1 MSAIGYDFIP
11 TPKNFKKVMFRT
23 KLTLREYKVLDGISW
38 LTFEYP
44 EERKT
49 GVIKTT
55 CRQLGELIDLPYQH
69 VAETLNKLSLKGIIT
84 FLQKGCLKKD
94 SKNEPSIIKLNVTD
108 SVTAAVTKMVTQ
120 QVTDS
125 VTLPKTIN
133 KIKQQPKVTVVPSN
147 SPSNNSPK
155 ENKEEIQKIIEE
167 QFGKQNW
174 EEKEN
179 LSSFEI
185 LPIIKKNDN
194 DIINSEILNIK
205 EKEQSNTKPEKYIPF
220 GKEISTISTGE
231 VKKNNKPLPE
241 ADYNELAPV
250 AEAIGIKK
258 TIFSVGIK
266 NLAKRGEIHSIKS
279 ALKDI
284 FSQMQRRINKI
295 ADKTS
300 YFIGMCNGIEV
311 NNNSTSTASYQTTEN
326 NTAPATTNTD
336 PTYLEAGNT
345 IKPHIKKA
353 PGEIKREADIR
364 QAELEKQQVEA
375 FIKTISEDK
384 LQEYHIRA
392 MQDWKTET
400 KGFMGAE
407 PWGGYVEYKIKL
419 YAEQEGIWK
428 VL

>member
-11 TPKNFKKVMFRT
+11 TPKKFKKVMFHT

-49 GVIKTT
+49 GIIKTT

-84 FLQKGCLKKD
+84 YLQKGCLKKD
-94 SKNEPSIIKLNVTD
+94 SKNDPSIIKLNVTD
-108 SVTAAVTKMVTQ
+108 SVTAAVTKIVTQ
-120 QVTDS
+120 QVTDL

-133 KIKQQPKVTVVPSN
+133 KIKQQPKVNVVSLN
-147 SPSNNSPK
+147 SLSNNSTD

-174 EEKEN
+174 EEKER
-179 LSSFEI
+179 LSSLETS
-185 LPIIKKNDN
+185 PIVKNDN
-194 DIINSEILNIK
+194 DIFISESLVIREGKQN
-205 EKEQSNTKPEKYIPF
+205 NTKPEKYILF
-220 GKEISTISTGE
+220 GKEISNLSIGE
-231 VKKNNKPLPE
+231 VKNNKPLPE

-258 TIFSVGIK
+258 TILSVGIK
-266 NLAKRGEIHSIKS
+266 NLAKRGETHSIKS
-279 ALKDI
+279 TLKDI

-311 NNNSTSTASYQTTEN
+311 NNSSSATTFYQTITEN

-336 PTYLEAGNT
+336 PSGPEAGNT
-345 IKPHIKKA
+345 VKPPIKKT
-353 PGEIKREADIR
+353 PDEIKREADIR

-375 FIKTISEDK
+375 FIKTIPEDK
-384 LQEYHIRA
+384 LQEYHNRA
-392 MQDWKTET
+392 MQDWKMET
-400 KGFMGAE
+400 KGFMGAD